1 MNPGSWSKSFYHV
14 KPLMFLCV
22 VKNNQRHEK
31 ADHKLKPFHFITGA
45 RFICPYYGCKLRIS
59 TKKGQP
65 G

>member
-1 MNPGSWSKSFYHV
+1 
-14 KPLMFLCV
+14 MFLCV